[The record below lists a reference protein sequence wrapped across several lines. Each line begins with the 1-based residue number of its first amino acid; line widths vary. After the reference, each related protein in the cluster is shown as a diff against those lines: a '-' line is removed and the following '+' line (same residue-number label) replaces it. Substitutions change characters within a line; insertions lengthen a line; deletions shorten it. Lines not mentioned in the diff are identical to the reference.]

1 MQWRASD
8 EGRHD
13 DTPGLE
19 GWTFEFGHGS
29 TSGRVRLTLD
39 VVHARAGFLADLVVG
54 GHGRIVVADESV
66 PVPRAAAGLEIRADG
81 LWASMTCETPF
92 EHWSLGLEAF
102 GLRIDTGAATGAG
115 VAAGV
120 GGAAGAGGAG
130 DRAGADDGGSW
141 TELRGERLPV
151 GFDLEWELRA
161 PPAAL
166 ADGAGYTQRGVCFRD
181 VLVARERIALDA
193 PASREHWW
201 GGPRGRPGLRD

>member
-13 DTPGLE
+13 GTPGLE
-19 GWTFEFGHGS
+19 GWTFEFGHGR

-39 VVHARAGFLADLVVG
+39 VVHGRAAFLADLFVG
-54 GHGRIVVADESV
+54 GQGRIVVADESV
-66 PVPRAAAGLEIRADG
+66 PVPRAAAGLEIRAEG

-102 GLRIDTGAATGAG
+102 GLRIDTGT
-115 VAAGV
+115 
-120 GGAAGAGGAG
+120 AAGAGAAAGAAGGGDTDARDGIPAG
-130 DRAGADDGGSW
+130 DRGSW
-141 TELRGERLPV
+141 AELRGERLPV

-161 PPAAL
+161 PPTAL
-166 ADGAGYTQRGVCFRD
+166 ADGAGYTQRGVCFGD

-201 GGPRGRPGLRD
+201 GGPRRRSGLRD